1 MPVATPLWIALL
13 ALLAATGCNRGAYR
27 ASNLPSQFQAPVV
40 HSAQHLDLSRLSQS
54 SQRNEVVYPGDT
66 VNVSIA
72 TGLETRA
79 MPSWLLRVSDTGA
92 VNVPL
97 VGDVDVGGLE
107 LNLAEAAIHEA
118 SISRGIYRN
127 PQVSLTVARRR
138 SNKVTVLGAVT
149 KEGTY
154 ELPSNQSD
162 LLSALV
168 AAGGLSQEAHTLVE
182 IRNPGAP
189 YLLGDRPSPTGST
202 GVEPAAAEQSPEWA
216 GEDDSQIQQAGYSN
230 PAATAGPQTMRVDLA
245 ASEPGQRDLSVRDG
259 GVVMVMRRPANNVQV
274 FGLVKKPGQFDVPVE
289 QELRLLDAVAMAGG
303 LTTEMA
309 DKVLVVR
316 QLPEQN
322 KSVMI
327 QVSIDKAKR
336 DYVENIRLAP
346 GDVVSVEETPLTFVT
361 TELQKYI
368 RFSVTAASRLAF
380 F

>member
-1 MPVATPLWIALL
+1 
-13 ALLAATGCNRGAYR
+13 
-27 ASNLPSQFQAPVV
+27 
-40 HSAQHLDLSRLSQS
+40 
-54 SQRNEVVYPGDT
+54 
-66 VNVSIA
+66 
-72 TGLETRA
+72 
-79 MPSWLLRVSDTGA
+79 
-92 VNVPL
+92 
-97 VGDVDVGGLE
+97 
-107 LNLAEAAIHEA
+107 
-118 SISRGIYRN
+118 
-127 PQVSLTVARRR
+127 
-138 SNKVTVLGAVT
+138 
-149 KEGTY
+149 
-154 ELPSNQSD
+154 
-162 LLSALV
+162 
-168 AAGGLSQEAHTLVE
+168 
-182 IRNPGAP
+182 
-189 YLLGDRPSPTGST
+189 
-202 GVEPAAAEQSPEWA
+202 
-216 GEDDSQIQQAGYSN
+216 
-230 PAATAGPQTMRVDLA
+230 MRVDLA
-245 ASEPGQRDLSVRDG
+245 AAEPGQRDLSVRDG